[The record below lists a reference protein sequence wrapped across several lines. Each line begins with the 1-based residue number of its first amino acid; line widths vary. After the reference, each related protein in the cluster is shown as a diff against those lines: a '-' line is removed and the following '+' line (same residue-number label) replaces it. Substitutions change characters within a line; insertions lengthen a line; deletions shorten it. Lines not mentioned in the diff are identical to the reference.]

1 MLESL
6 SQEIRESIIRDWLL
20 GVPRDIISQ
29 SAGVAEGTVTNIVE
43 FYKQNE
49 NSIDLQRQIA
59 VVIRKTGSNVYQFA
73 SNLRWQNALSRA
85 GSSNEKLTQFITNL
99 QKECDFNGINVDQA
113 ITTLVQIAEIAA
125 TQKITLVHLSSHI
138 EKEYA
143 EAERIE
149 SDLEFNREI
158 LEWSN
163 KNVENA
169 LVINRVTLEKITKY
183 SSVEKILRLHGLLIG
198 DLTSTVRVVTNLK
211 HWGYDPSLVVSK
223 LSEIESLERRKA
235 ELEKECDNIEAN
247 LEQYAIKLKA
257 AQTYWGNHEAL
268 ADLYANAVSMGLT
281 PHDIFDAV
289 TIFAQNVD
297 FTPQQVIRD
306 LRVYGDI
313 RAAIFKSKRELNKLS
328 PERNTFMI

>member
-20 GVPRDIISQ
+20 GVPRDTIAQ

-49 NSIDLQRQIA
+49 NSVDLQRQIA
-59 VVIRKTGSNVYQFA
+59 VVIRKTGTDVYQFA

-85 GSSNEKLTQFITNL
+85 GSSNEKLTQFISAL
-99 QKECDFNGINVDQA
+99 QKECDFNGINVAHA
-113 ITTLVQIAEIAA
+113 ISTLVQIAEITA
-125 TQKITLVHLSSHI
+125 TQKIPLVHLSSHI

-149 SDLEFNREI
+149 LDLEFNREI
-158 LEWSN
+158 LELSN
-163 KNVENA
+163 EGVEDA
-169 LVINRVTLEKITKY
+169 LVRNRLTLEKITKFL
-183 SSVEKILRLHGLLIG
+183 SVKKTLRLNGLLIG
-198 DLTSTVRVVTNLK
+198 DLTSTVRVISNVK
-211 HWGYDPSLVVSK
+211 SMGYDPSLVVSK

-235 ELEKECDNIEAN
+235 KLEKECDNYEAN

-257 AQTYWGNHEAL
+257 AQTYWGNHEASV
-268 ADLYANAVSMGLT
+268 DLYANAVSMGLT

-289 TIFAQNVD
+289 TIFAKNVD
-297 FTPQQVIRD
+297 FTPQQVIHD

-313 RAAIFKSKRELNKLS
+313 RAAIFKSKRELNKLN
-328 PERNTFMI
+328 PERNTFII